1 MRNLYGEDDEVPYFE
16 AVYMAFFIYFMVLQ
30 GTKRVN
36 QEDNIYYYMEK
47 NLKLQL
53 RVYSENS
60 SAVLKTLITLAGIDA
75 RRGNIKKAKQ
85 MIKRIQT
92 IEANL
97 PDSCKELD
105 QEEKFDLQILLAQ
118 HDENMEDGVSS
129 LEQLAKKIE
138 EDFKGKRNL
147 AFWEKYYTV

>member
-1 MRNLYGEDDEVPYFE
+1 
-16 AVYMAFFIYFMVLQ
+16 MAFFIYFMVLQ

-85 MIKRIQT
+85 MIKRI
-92 IEANL
+92 
-97 PDSCKELD
+97 
-105 QEEKFDLQILLAQ
+105 
-118 HDENMEDGVSS
+118 
-129 LEQLAKKIE
+129 
-138 EDFKGKRNL
+138 
-147 AFWEKYYTV
+147 